1 MNHNDYLEI
10 NRLFVYGQDLFELN
24 KYLNM
29 DCDNTIM
36 LRYKNIKYLKRKSMI
51 AVINRKELDGENI
64 RHLICMELFDDTPDV
79 RKILSSKKL
88 ANDKNNVMVRCVLNP
103 KALDKTA
110 TNNAIVIEDLS
121 KINSNK
127 IVNNTINNGFITK
140 MCKTLKRKGVDIN
153 KFESDSEVIKEFM
166 VEQYKSEKP
175 IIVKENEEE
184 IISRPFEKSKYP
196 KIFEYNKY
204 YILSTFIKVKEVITK

>member
-1 MNHNDYLEI
+1 MTHNDYLEI

-29 DCDNTIM
+29 GCDNTIM

-64 RHLICMELFDDTPDV
+64 RHLICMELFDDTPVV

-88 ANDKNNVMVRCVLNP
+88 DNNKNNVMVRCIFNP
-103 KALDKTA
+103 KALDKKA

-127 IVNNTINNGFITK
+127 IENNTINNEFITK
-140 MCKTLKRKGVDIN
+140 MCKVLKRKGVDIN
-153 KFESDSEVIKEFM
+153 KFESDSEVIKEYM
-166 VEQYKSEKP
+166 LGLYKAEKP
-175 IIVKENEEE
+175 TIIHEKKEE

-196 KIFEYNKY
+196 KVHKYNKY
-204 YILSTFIKVKEVITK
+204 YILSTFIKIKEIITK

>member
-29 DCDNTIM
+29 DYDNTIM

-51 AVINRKELDGENI
+51 AVINREELDGKNI
-64 RHLICMELFDDTPDV
+64 RHLICMELFDDTPVV
-79 RKILSSKKL
+79 RKIISSKKL
-88 ANDKNNVMVRCVLNP
+88 DNNKNNVMVRCVLNP

-127 IVNNTINNGFITK
+127 IVDNTLIEK
-140 MCKTLKRKGVDIN
+140 LCKYFEKKGVDVN
-153 KFESDSEVIKEFM
+153 KFESDSEFIKESM
-166 VEQYKSEKP
+166 LGLYRAEKP
-175 IIVKENEEE
+175 TIIQEKKEE

>member
-1 MNHNDYLEI
+1 MTHNDYLEI

-51 AVINRKELDGENI
+51 AVINREELDGENI
-64 RHLICMELFDDTPDV
+64 RHLICMELFDDTPVV
-79 RKILSSKKL
+79 RKIISSKKL
-88 ANDKNNVMVRCVLNP
+88 DNNKNNVMVRCVLNP

-127 IVNNTINNGFITK
+127 IENNTINNGFITK
-140 MCKTLKRKGVDIN
+140 MCKTLKRKGVDVN
-153 KFESDSEVIKEFM
+153 KFESDSEIIKEFM
-166 VEQYKSEKP
+166 LGLYRAEKP
-175 IIVKENEEE
+175 TIIQEKKEE
-184 IISRPFEKSKYP
+184 IISRPFKNSKYP